1 MRPLAA
7 LLLLFVLVAPAAGQE
22 DSSTRERLEVLRDDG
37 GDGLVDPPPT
47 EHLGWGTLEDVFVDL
62 GAGAAVSTLSGNL
75 VVHLEPVA
83 RPSVPVGLRMA
94 LTYNHQDR
102 LGASDLG
109 PGWSWDL
116 GRFVAAGAWGDRLF
130 IDGDG
135 FRDSFWAGPPPT
147 MEELGRVADD
157 VVARWRQDTPATER
171 RRLGGVRALRE
182 LLASDPAT
190 LGAMRLRY
198 LGPPTME
205 DGDPTTFRSFAR
217 GGRTLE
223 STDDGPVLQQV
234 DGTVETYGKTG
245 LLQQVAPP
253 MGAPWDFD
261 YTGGRLTSVSSS
273 GRTEWEINRDSRGR
287 IIDFDTPAGGRA
299 SIDYLG
305 PLVRSITGSM
315 GTWRFGYDERSR
327 VTSVD
332 GPGGSVRVRYDGDG
346 RVQAASGPLRSVEF
360 GAGADAEAFVVDVRG
375 LAAGP
380 MAVRWE
386 PDARR
391 RTVERGGA
399 VVDKVTFAPRA
410 ALPIRI
416 DRDGSPVAVAW
427 SEAGEL
433 VGIGRGD
440 VDVTWERGAD
450 GALER
455 VDASG
460 QIASISRETERRL
473 TWMDPSTRATTLERD
488 QAGRLRWLRDRDVD
502 LGVHWSGAGGLSGV
516 RLPGGIMVGLPL
528 DGARVGSLEWGG
540 VRSGVRRDEQGRI
553 TAIVRQDRN
562 DAHRLVEECMLAA
575 NRSAALWLREKRGTD
590 RALYNGHAGFREER
604 LESIGKL
611 VDHALPEYSDVS
623 VQELDGYRRVLSAAS
638 KADGPLPLR
647 SIMARML
654 QPGELS
660 AEPRP
665 HFGLG
670 FDCYS
675 TFTSPLRKYNDLV
688 VQRCIRACLDNS
700 SGGDLSDDAIAQLQE
715 KLRNVRQASRQ
726 MEQWL
731 QYQYLAK
738 QPSEQTYAGHIA
750 HLNGGGFTVE
760 LHDSGISGFVEA
772 RSIPEK
778 LSFDADTLR
787 LYNDQQN
794 YQLEQAVTVKVA
806 EIDPFQRKLLFT
818 LA

>member
-1 MRPLAA
+1 MSTKSGAQCAHNLGEQDAAEVFRYPIAPFSDRKPRYLNTMLDQNALQQLKQLKTDIIESKDQGEGEVRGSQRRFGFVRLDDGRDVFLPPDEMLRVFPGDRVKVNVLTDDKGKFKGELEKLVNSPLTSFTGRYIVRGQGHFVEPD
-7 LLLLFVLVAPAAGQE
+7 LPRFNKLLFIPPSERKKAQPGDYLHCKVHRHPWKDGKSQVKVLSKIGSPEDAGVEGKYTLCKFELPFGWPAEEELIDSRANQRE
-22 DSSTRERLEVLRDDG
+22 DLRDTPFVTIDSASTRDIDDAIYAEANDAGWTLQVAVADPGAYIEAGSELDRAAQQRASTVYLPGCTQPMLPERISQDLCSLA
-37 GDGLVDPPPT
+37 
-47 EHLGWGTLEDVFVDL
+47 EDV
-62 GAGAAVSTLSGNL
+62 
-75 VVHLEPVA
+75 E
-83 RPSVPVGLRMA
+83 
-94 LTYNHQDR
+94 
-102 LGASDLG
+102 
-109 PGWSWDL
+109 
-116 GRFVAAGAWGDRLF
+116 
-130 IDGDG
+130 
-135 FRDSFWAGPPPT
+135 
-147 MEELGRVADD
+147 
-157 VVARWRQDTPATER
+157 
-171 RRLGGVRALRE
+171 
-182 LLASDPAT
+182 
-190 LGAMRLRY
+190 
-198 LGPPTME
+198 
-205 DGDPTTFRSFAR
+205 
-217 GGRTLE
+217 
-223 STDDGPVLQQV
+223 
-234 DGTVETYGKTG
+234 
-245 LLQQVAPP
+245 
-253 MGAPWDFD
+253 
-261 YTGGRLTSVSSS
+261 
-273 GRTEWEINRDSRGR
+273 
-287 IIDFDTPAGGRA
+287 
-299 SIDYLG
+299 
-305 PLVRSITGSM
+305 
-315 GTWRFGYDERSR
+315 
-327 VTSVD
+327 
-332 GPGGSVRVRYDGDG
+332 
-346 RVQAASGPLRSVEF
+346 
-360 GAGADAEAFVVDVRG
+360 
-375 LAAGP
+375 
-380 MAVRWE
+380 
-386 PDARR
+386 
-391 RTVERGGA
+391 
-399 VVDKVTFAPRA
+399 RA
-410 ALPIRI
+410 ALVCSMQISQSGEI
-416 DRDGSPVAVAW
+416 KEIAF
-427 SEAGEL
+427 SEAL
-433 VGIGRGD
+433 IRSRAKLSYDD
-440 VDVTWERGAD
+440 VAAHLAGGPQLPHASIEALHQAC
-450 GALER
+450 GALR
-455 VDASG
+455 KW
-460 QIASISRETERRL
+460 REENAL
-473 TWMDPSTRATTLERD
+473 IMPE
-488 QAGRLRWLRDRDVD
+488 QADFHYD
-502 LGVHWSGAGGLSGV
+502 L
-516 RLPGGIMVGLPL
+516 
-528 DGARVGSLEWGG
+528 
-540 VRSGVRRDEQGRI
+540 DEQGRI

-611 VDHALPEYSDVS
+611 VDHALPEYSDAP

-638 KADGPLPLR
+638 KADSPLPLR

-688 VQRCIRACLDNS
+688 VQRCIRACLDNT